1 MNEKNYRRLGRLL
14 IPARVFEQAFLPK
27 GSNVLR
33 MWTDFTM
40 AEERIGLMVEHSA
53 LPAIR
58 EGAIVPQ
65 VEIEIQGN
73 DQGYFRVQRFIA

>member
-1 MNEKNYRRLGRLL
+1 
-14 IPARVFEQAFLPK
+14 
-27 GSNVLR
+27 

-40 AEERIGLMVEHSA
+40 VEERIGLMVEHST